1 MDANEENVSNWW
13 TLYDL
18 TLTASCSMM
27 IMSRKMEALQSEVSG
42 IPFPCCEKPVSALSV
57 NIARDVLEL
66 ALLGLG
72 KYRSPLAAAYVFGAF
87 RCYVP
92 YGCLASHLFV
102 SGPGEP
108 GSTSLSDL
116 ALLEKVAES
125 MNDIAERDRDLLP
138 LTHTL
143 HQLNISIHIRWEEE
157 GKE

>member
-42 IPFPCCEKPVSALSV
+42 IPFPCYDKPVSVLSV
-57 NIARDVLEL
+57 NIARNVLEL

-72 KYRSPLAAAYVFGAF
+72 KYNSPLTAAYVFGAF

-116 ALLEKVAES
+116 A
-125 MNDIAERDRDLLP
+125 
-138 LTHTL
+138 
-143 HQLNISIHIRWEEE
+143 
-157 GKE
+157 